1 MKKSFLLLLVLC
13 NILFAINQQPEA
25 SDITL
30 TKKEQQWIQDNPIT
44 RIAVMNYWPKIK
56 DGRNLHTEILKLI
69 NRNMGTNL
77 VPIEFDAWKFGYDNA
92 VDGKYVHGIMGLS
105 WSKDREE
112 NHFFYSPAYNFTPAF
127 LITKKD
133 NKIVKELSDLKHK
146 TVYLKENAITHKMLS
161 KKVPTVNV
169 VDVIDI
175 DTMYKKLAS
184 SNEAVAILSYFIDE
198 KKIKD
203 HGLKIVKKIYD
214 RYGEVSIGVNHSYP
228 ELNSII
234 NKAFKTIPKEEF
246 VKLRDQMDLSTK
258 NKLKLSKEEKEWL
271 AKKIP
276 IKYVF
281 DPDWGP
287 LEWQNGIEKHVGIVA
302 DLLQLIAKRSKI
314 HFIATPSSTWTE
326 ATKKIDE
333 KEVQM
338 YSAVGIT
345 KKRQKIMNFTKNNL
359 LSTPYVFVTRKN
371 EDYTNGFKGLK
382 DKRIAV
388 NKNSTIHGLLKENKP
403 NIKTIGLSIVDQNG
417 FMKLQKNEIDVYIVN
432 ATRAKYHINSLGFNN
447 LKIAYKTNFNLN
459 LKVAITK
466 DIDQISLSI
475 IDKAMD
481 SITEKEINDIFRKW
495 TQVRV
500 TNETDWSFIFKIIGG
515 ILFILAFVLYNNKK
529 LKSLVRKKTVE
540 IRRLLKAFDK
550 NVIASKTDPD
560 GIITYVSEA
569 FCEISGFTEAEL
581 LGKSQNIVRDPEM
594 PKAVFKDLWKTIR
607 SGKQWRGEVRNKKKN
622 GGFYW
627 VEAIITP
634 EYDKEQNL
642 LGYSAIRQ
650 NITSKK
656 EVEDLTVNLEKKV
669 KERTLDLATAK
680 YEIQSLLDNVGQGFM
695 HFDKDMNIGT
705 AYSKETLNIL
715 GENIEDKAI
724 SNLLFEE
731 KYKAKEFEETVID
744 IFEEDDK
751 DMQEVLLSLLP
762 TEILLHGKFIELQY
776 KVLNNKQIML
786 ILTNVTSKKELSQ
799 KIKEEQQILK
809 MVVETATS
817 MEQFL
822 EITSDYKK
830 LLSKI
835 DTFKTLDML
844 PSLAREIHTYKG
856 LFAQKEMLNIVNELH
871 NFENYI
877 ISSRQE
883 EKIYEEIK
891 KITQEEMFSWLE
903 KDIVILKDILGQ
915 DLFKNSNNISIN
927 KKRIKKITKKIKKFY
942 NLTKNSLKS
951 TEVSDFKDITNN
963 IKSLY
968 FHNINTFLN
977 PYKKL
982 IEQLSIK
989 LDKHINPLIINS
1001 SDIYIEDKFK
1011 PFLNS
1016 LVHIF
1021 RNSVDHGIEN
1031 FETRYEKGKEQF
1043 GTIICDIS
1051 KDEHNLYINISDD
1064 GKGINTKYIKQL
1076 AKERNI
1082 YTKKELKNLSEQAIL
1097 KIIFLDDFSTNDI
1110 VTDISGRGVGLAS
1123 ILGELEILNG
1133 TMIVINKENIGIEF
1147 KFTIPM

>member
-1 MKKSFLLLLVLC
+1 MKKSFLLLLIMC
-13 NILFAINQQPEA
+13 NVLFALTHQSQAINEP
-25 SDITL
+25 L
-30 TKKEQQWIQDNPIT
+30 TPKEQQWIQDNPIT
-44 RIAVMNYWPKIK
+44 RIAVMDYWPKIK

-69 NRNMGTNL
+69 NRHMGTNL

-105 WSKDREE
+105 WSKQREE
-112 NHFFYSPAYNFTPAF
+112 KHFFYSPAYNFTPCF

-133 NKIVKELSDLKHK
+133 NNTIKSLQDLKHK

-169 VDVIDI
+169 IDVIDV
-175 DTMYKKLAS
+175 DTMYKKLSS
-184 SNEAVAILSYFIDE
+184 SNEAVALVSYFIDE
-198 KKIKD
+198 KKIKE

-246 VKLRDQMDLSTK
+246 VKLRDQMDLSTR
-258 NKLKLSKEEKEWL
+258 NKLKLTKEEEQWL
-271 AKKIP
+271 DKKIP

-281 DPDWGP
+281 DPDWSP
-287 LEWQNGIEKHVGIVA
+287 FEWKNGIEKHVGIVA
-302 DLLQLIAKRSKI
+302 DLLRLIEQRSNI
-314 HFIATPSSTWTE
+314 NFISSPSNTWPE
-326 ATKKIDE
+326 AIKKVED

-345 KKRQKIMNFTKNNL
+345 QKRQETMNFTKNNL

-382 DKRIAV
+382 DKKIAV
-388 NKNSTIHGLLKENKP
+388 NEASTIHGLIKENKP
-403 NIKTIGLSIVDQNG
+403 NIKLIELKKIDQNG
-417 FMKLQKNEIDVYIVN
+417 FIQLQKREIDVYVVN
-432 ATRAKYHINSLGFNN
+432 ATKAKYYINSLGFND
-447 LKIAYKTNFNLN
+447 LKIAYKTDFQLD
-459 LKVAITK
+459 LKIAITK
-466 DIDQISLSI
+466 DFDPIALSI
-475 IDKAMD
+475 IDKAINT
-481 SITEKEINDIFRKW
+481 ITEAEINSIFLKW

-500 TNETDWSFIFKIIGG
+500 TNKTDWSFIFKIIGV
-515 ILFILAFVLYNNKK
+515 ILFVLAFVLYNNKK
-529 LKSLVRKKTVE
+529 LKSLVRHKTAE

-560 GIITYVSEA
+560 GTITYVSEA

-581 LGKSQNIVRDPEM
+581 LGKAQNVVRDPEM

-622 GGFYW
+622 GGYYW

-634 EYDKEQNL
+634 EYDKDQNL

-650 NITSKK
+650 DITSKK

-669 KERTLDLATAK
+669 KERTTDLATAK
-680 YEIQSLLDNVGQGFM
+680 HEIQSLLDNVGQGFM
-695 HFDKDMNIGT
+695 YFDKEMKIGT
-705 AYSKETLNIL
+705 EYSKETLSIL
-715 GENIEDKAI
+715 GEQIDDKKI
-724 SNLLFEE
+724 SNLLFDEH
-731 KYKAKEFEETVID
+731 YKAEEFEETAID
-744 IFEEDDK
+744 IFDEEDE

-776 KVLNNKQIML
+776 KVLNNEQMML
-786 ILTNVTSKKELSQ
+786 ILTNITSRKELSQ

-817 MEQFL
+817 MEQFI
-822 EITSDYKK
+822 EITNDYKK
-830 LLSKI
+830 LLSNI
-835 DTFKTLDML
+835 DTFKTLDKL

-856 LFAQKEMLNIVNELH
+856 LFAQKEMLNIVKELH

-877 ISSRQE
+877 ISSRHE
-883 EKIYEEIK
+883 EKIYDEILN
-891 KITQEEMFSWLE
+891 ITEEEMFSWLE
-903 KDIVILKDILGQ
+903 KDIEILKDVLGQ
-915 DLFKNSNNISIN
+915 EVFKSSNNISIN
-927 KKRIKKITKKIKKFY
+927 KKRLRKITKKIKKFY
-942 NLTKNSLKS
+942 KLTKNSLKG
-951 TEVSDFKDITNN
+951 TEISDFKDITNN
-963 IKSLY
+963 IESLY

-982 IEQLSIK
+982 VDQLSLK
-989 LDKHINPLIINS
+989 LDKQINPLIINS
-1001 SDIYIEDKFK
+1001 TDIYIEDKFK

-1021 RNSVDHGIEN
+1021 RNSVDHGIED
-1031 FETRYEKGKEQF
+1031 FETRYEKEKEQF
-1043 GTIICDIS
+1043 GTIICDVS
-1051 KDEHNLYINISDD
+1051 KNDQNLYINVSDD
-1064 GKGINTKYIKQL
+1064 GQGINTEYIKEL
-1076 AKERNI
+1076 ALQRNL
-1082 YTKKELKNLSEQAIL
+1082 YTKKELKKLSEQEIL
-1097 KIIFLDDFSTNDI
+1097 KIIFLDNFSTTDI

-1147 KFTIPM
+1147 RFSIPI